1 MKKISLMHN
10 FVQVLF
16 DRIWFERV
24 WWPVCQIRLDPR
36 SAFRVV
42 GDFMDLLDA
51 VLSIPQP
58 RIDRLISASNTL
70 KDRLPVVDPRFAVAV
85 VGKIISLSPC
95 VGNVSLIMS
104 RFLQAAVTFRD
115 AWDTPLDPESPLDR
129 NA

>member
-1 MKKISLMHN
+1 M
-10 FVQVLF
+10 
-16 DRIWFERV
+16 
-24 WWPVCQIRLDPR
+24 CQIRLDPR

-58 RIDRLISASNTL
+58 RIDRISASNTL
-70 KDRLPVVDPRFAVAV
+70 KDRLLVEAPRFVVAV

-115 AWDTPLDPESPLDR
+115 AWDTPLDLYR
-129 NA
+129 